1 MNSLRNTRN
10 KMENIKITMY
20 GTPWCGDTI
29 RAKRVFEEYNVEY
42 DWININK
49 DPNGEKTVE
58 EINNG
63 FKSVPTIIFPDQ
75 SILVEPDKQTLVD
88 KLKSLKII

>member
-1 MNSLRNTRN
+1 
-10 KMENIKITMY
+10 MENIKITMY

-49 DPNGEKTVE
+49 DPNGEKTVK

>member
-49 DPNGEKTVE
+49 DPNGEKIVK

>member
-1 MNSLRNTRN
+1 
-10 KMENIKITMY
+10 MY

-29 RAKRVFEEYNVEY
+29 RAKRVFEEFNIVYE
-42 DWININK
+42 WINIDK
-49 DPNGEKTVE
+49 DQKAEKAVR

-75 SILVEPDKQTLVD
+75 SVLVEPDKSTLIE

>member
-1 MNSLRNTRN
+1 MLRNIRN

-29 RAKRVFEEYNVEY
+29 RAKRVFEDYNVDY
-42 DWININK
+42 QWININK
-49 DPNGEKTVE
+49 DPNAEKIVKD
-58 EINNG
+58 INNG
-63 FKSVPTIIFPDQ
+63 YRSVPTIIFPDQ